1 MSNQMKKVILV
12 LSMFISSLAF
22 AWQPTKSIDTTIS
35 FPTGSG
41 NDLIFR
47 PLAAIVE
54 KNTGVNFVIKN
65 KPGAG
70 GTVGNQEFV
79 GFPNDGHFLNVGSVG
94 GFAAMDYTYPNF
106 IKNPPYSIES
116 FSYAIHLG
124 YSPGAIIA
132 KADDPVNTP
141 KDFVNA
147 LTSDPT
153 VTVAHSGA
161 ANRLMLESVM
171 LRVNA
176 KEKNPKIVVV
186 EHKGPVQSILDVAG
200 GNVRFAVLPLSVAG
214 AHHGAGKIK
223 VIAITSKQKV
233 SSMPNVQTMSTVIKD
248 FDVVIPWGLILPKNT
263 PIETLNWYSEK
274 FKQALNEPGVREN
287 FAKSFIFVK
296 DDLLTPK
303 AFEKYV
309 YDQYKENK
317 PVIDIIIKSN

>member
-1 MSNQMKKVILV
+1 MKKITAILT
-12 LSMFISSLAF
+12 LAVSTTVF
-22 AWQPTKSIDTTIS
+22 AWQPTKPIDTTIS

-54 KNTGVNFVIKN
+54 KNTGVNFIIKN

-79 GFPNDGHFLNVGSVG
+79 GLPNDGHFINVGSVG
-94 GFAAMDYTYPNF
+94 GFAAMDYTYSNF
-106 IKNPPYSIES
+106 IKNPPYTIES

-132 KADDPVNTP
+132 KADDPVSTP
-141 KDFVNA
+141 KDFINV

-153 VTVAHSGA
+153 ITIAHSGA

-171 LRVNA
+171 LKVNA
-176 KEKNPKIVVV
+176 REKNPKLILV
-186 EHKGPVQSILDVAG
+186 EHKGPAQSVLDVAG
-200 GNVRFAVLPLSVAG
+200 GHVRFAVLPLSVAG
-214 AHHGAGKIK
+214 AHHNAGKIK

-233 SSMPNVQTMSTVIKD
+233 GSLPDVQTLSSVVKD
-248 FDVVIPWGLILPKNT
+248 YDIVIPWGLILPKNT
-263 PIETLNWYSEK
+263 AVDVLNWYSDK
-274 FKQALNEPGVREN
+274 FKQALNEPGVRDN
-287 FAKSFIFVK
+287 FAKGYIFVR

-303 AFEKYV
+303 SFKDYV
-309 YDQYKENK
+309 SEYHKDSK
-317 PVIDIIIKSN
+317 PVIDIINRSN